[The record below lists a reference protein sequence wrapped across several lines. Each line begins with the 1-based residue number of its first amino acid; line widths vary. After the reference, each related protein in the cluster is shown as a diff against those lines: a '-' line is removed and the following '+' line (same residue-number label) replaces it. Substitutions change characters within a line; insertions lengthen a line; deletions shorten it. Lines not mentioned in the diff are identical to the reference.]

1 MLPSR
6 PTVSSAGPRARI
18 SRRGL
23 LSAGGALGLG
33 AALAACGDS
42 GGSKDSESPGK
53 AAGWSFKDDRG
64 KTVKKD
70 STPKNVVAYVGA
82 ASALYDF
89 GVECVG
95 VFGPTK
101 LKNGKP
107 DVQAGRM
114 DVDKVEIIGNAWGE
128 FNLEKYA
135 GLQPDVLVT
144 TMNVSPTLWY
154 IPEESA
160 KKIEAVAPSVGILTG
175 KTSLT
180 GVIDRFGELAASLGA
195 DLKAKKVTD
204 AKQRFEAAAES
215 VRQAAKTAKA
225 KKLKVMAV
233 SATADMFYVG
243 TPEDFTD
250 LRYYRELGVDI
261 VTPQKVLDGGFFE
274 ELSWEKADQYE
285 ADVLLVDKRTGN
297 LQHEDLM
304 KSKPTWAKLPAAKA
318 GQIVAWYNEPQF
330 SHAGI
335 APLLESLATALQDAK
350 KVA

>member
-1 MLPSR
+1 MSPSR
-6 PTVSSAGPRARI
+6 TRVSPAARPSI

-23 LSAGGALGLG
+23 LATGAALGLG
-33 AALAACGDS
+33 TLLAACGDS
-42 GGSKDSESPGK
+42 KDAKSPEK
-53 AAGWSFKDDRG
+53 KAGWSFKDDRG
-64 KTVKKD
+64 KTVRTD
-70 STPKNVVAYVGA
+70 GTPKNVVAYIGA

-101 LKNGKP
+101 LENGKP
-107 DVQAGRM
+107 DVQAGRI
-114 DVDKVEIIGNAWGE
+114 DVDKVEIIGNVWGE
-128 FNLEKYA
+128 FSVEKYA
-135 GLQPDVLVT
+135 ALEPGLLVS

-154 IPEESA
+154 VPEESA
-160 KKIEAVAPSVGILTG
+160 EKIAAVAPSVGILTG
-175 KTSLT
+175 MTSLT

-204 AKQRFEAAAES
+204 AKARFEAASES

-233 SATADMFYVG
+233 SATKDQLYVG

-250 LRYYRELGVDI
+250 LRHYRELGVDF
-261 VTPQKVLDGGFFE
+261 VTPEKIGQAGFFE
-274 ELSWEKADQYE
+274 ELSWENAGKYE
-285 ADVLLVDKRTGN
+285 ADLILVDKRTGN
-297 LQHEDLM
+297 LQPEDLM
-304 KSKPTWAKLPAAKA
+304 KSMPTWSKLPAAKA
-318 GQIVAWYNEPQF
+318 GQTVAWFNEPQF

>member
-6 PTVSSAGPRARI
+6 PSLSPAGQRSRI

-23 LSAGGALGLG
+23 LASGGALGLG
-33 AALAACGDS
+33 ALLAACGDS
-42 GGSKDSESPGK
+42 EDAKSPEKKGS
-53 AAGWSFKDDRG
+53 WSFKDDRG
-64 KTVKKD
+64 KTVKTNG
-70 STPKNVVAYVGA
+70 TPKNVVAYIGA
-82 ASALYDF
+82 ASALHDF

-101 LKNGKP
+101 LENGKP
-107 DVQAGRM
+107 DVQAGRI

-128 FNLEKYA
+128 FSLEKYA
-135 GLQPDVLVT
+135 ALEPDLLVT
-144 TMNVSPTLWY
+144 TMNESPTLWY
-154 IPEESA
+154 VPEESA
-160 KKIEAVAPSVGILTG
+160 KKIAALAPSVGILTG
-175 KTSLT
+175 KASLT

-204 AKQRFEAAAES
+204 AKARFEAAAES

-233 SATADMFYVG
+233 SATKDLLYVG
-243 TPEDFTD
+243 TPDDFTD
-250 LRYYRELGVDI
+250 LRYYRELGVDF
-261 VTPQKVLDGGFFE
+261 VTPDGVGEAGFFA
-274 ELSWEKADQYE
+274 ELSWENADKYD
-285 ADVLLVDKRTGN
+285 ADVILVDKRTGN
-297 LQHEDLM
+297 LQPEDLK
-304 KSKPTWAKLPAAKA
+304 KSMPTWAKLPAVKA
-318 GQIVAWYNEPQF
+318 GQTVAWYNEPQF